1 MEKHNNNWNIKKL
14 VNMVT
19 KGELNFDLSIQRNR
33 VWDEKTESLL
43 IDSIL
48 RKYPI
53 PAVFMTKENS
63 IYDVLDGKQ
72 RLLTFARFLNNE
84 FALQGLNS
92 IEVDGEEYELNEK
105 TFELLNDELQN
116 NINGYGITIYY
127 LEDATEEEVNEVFVR
142 LNNGMPLTKFEMT
155 RVLASQLMPTI
166 KRITEHEAFSKFA
179 ISEKQLTRYTDQEIV
194 LQMLI
199 TLFTEKPSF
208 VGKDMQAWAEQF
220 IITAE
225 QEKQVMDILDIFNYI
240 HQMGHTKAV
249 KKAFKKTHIA
259 TLTYLINKYGR
270 DDMSNYVYF
279 VNEFFAG
286 RSVKSDDYA
295 SACRG
300 GTAKPEKIK
309 RRFEEA
315 DKYFQGMKGVVT
327 EQQQEIASTDDEENE
342 EVSA

>member
-1 MEKHNNNWNIKKL
+1 MEKHNNNWNVKKL
-14 VNMVT
+14 VGMVS

-199 TLFTEKPSF
+199 TL
-208 VGKDMQAWAEQF
+208 
-220 IITAE
+220 
-225 QEKQVMDILDIFNYI
+225 
-240 HQMGHTKAV
+240 
-249 KKAFKKTHIA
+249 
-259 TLTYLINKYGR
+259 
-270 DDMSNYVYF
+270 
-279 VNEFFAG
+279 
-286 RSVKSDDYA
+286 
-295 SACRG
+295 
-300 GTAKPEKIK
+300 
-309 RRFEEA
+309 
-315 DKYFQGMKGVVT
+315 
-327 EQQQEIASTDDEENE
+327 
-342 EVSA
+342 